1 MNYKNILSLIFI
13 ALIVIFSIQ
22 NAEATDVNFLFWN
35 LSISRVLVILGSFS
49 IGILVGVL
57 MSIKFKKNRTN
68 SF

>member
-1 MNYKNILSLIFI
+1 MNFKNILSLIFI